1 MIMRK
6 IEKVKDDAIEYGVSD
21 VIIPKRSTKFSAG
34 YDICSPID
42 VVLAPGEIK
51 TVWTNIKAQCNNNEC
66 ILLFIRS
73 SMGRKGITLAN
84 SVGLIDA
91 DYYSNENNDG
101 NIGVALKNNT
111 SEEFRIKKNEKIAQL
126 VFVPYLTVDEE
137 SEITNVRSGGYGS
150 TN

>member
-1 MIMRK
+1 MRK
-6 IEKVKDDAIEYGVSD
+6 IERVKDEAIEYGVTD

-42 VVLAPGEIK
+42 IVLAPGEIK
-51 TVWTNIKAQCNNNEC
+51 TIWTNIKAECHSNEC

-111 SEEFRIKKNEKIAQL
+111 EKNFSIGKNEKIAQL
-126 VFVPYLTVDEE
+126 VFMPYLTIENEDE
-137 SEITNVRSGGYGS
+137 VRNIRNGGYGS

>member
-1 MIMRK
+1 MRR
-6 IEKVKDDAIEYGVSD
+6 IERVRDDAIQYGVKD

-42 VVLAPGEIK
+42 VVLKAGEIK
-51 TVWTNIKAQCNNNEC
+51 TIWTNIKAECNSNEC

-73 SMGRKGITLAN
+73 SMGRKGVTLAN

-91 DYYSNENNDG
+91 DYYSNANNDG

-111 SEEFRIKKNEKIAQL
+111 NADFAISKNDKIAQL
-126 VFVPYLTVDEE
+126 VFMPYLVIDDEE
-137 SEITNVRSGGYGS
+137 EITNIRNGGYGS

>member
-1 MIMRK
+1 MRK
-6 IEKVKDDAIEYGVSD
+6 IERVKDEAIEYGVTD

-51 TVWTNIKAQCNNNEC
+51 TIWTNIKAECNSNEC

-111 SEEFRIKKNEKIAQL
+111 EKDFSIGKNEKIAQL
-126 VFVPYLTVDEE
+126 VFMPYLTIDNEDE
-137 SEITNVRSGGYGS
+137 VRNIRNGGYGS